1 MTSSHERTPSGAPVP
16 GSNRRLEQR
25 ALARRKLAA
34 MRRRTRRIRRT
45 VVGFALG
52 LFLLAFGGI
61 YVQLATGH
69 DPALSRDARKAT
81 ETGTQATTAH
91 SSESSGSHT
100 SESGEAQSSETSGS
114 EANSS
119 PSTVRTSQS

>member
-1 MTSSHERTPSGAPVP
+1 MTGSGEHAPSGAAAP
-16 GSNRRLEQR
+16 GSDRRLAQR

-34 MRRRTRRIRRT
+34 MRLRTRRIRRT

-81 ETGTQATTAH
+81 ETRTQATKAQ
-91 SSESSGSHT
+91 SSESSGSPS
-100 SESGEAQSSETSGS
+100 SESGEGQSSGSSES